1 MRRLR
6 CGTGVAVVAA
16 ALVAC
21 AWPCAAVGQ
30 DDGGSLEER
39 AIRAFAAGDY
49 EAAEA
54 ALRRQL
60 EEDPG
65 NFVAMYNLACVRAM
79 RGDTTEAG
87 EMLIR
92 AVEHGFADV
101 RQLTHDPHLAPLRG
115 DPRYVAL
122 VSRWDEILER
132 RAATDLDRARER
144 FGAGYLYE
152 RDERLRLLFA
162 SGFTPETTAQCRAE
176 VERIH
181 DWAMEEVF
189 GGTHEEL
196 AGAQD
201 AWVLVALPT
210 RRDFERWAVET
221 YGPAARGY
229 TQGIGGHYNHDT
241 KQLVTGDL
249 GASLRHEFMH
259 VLHWRSTTRLGQIHP
274 VWVQEGLCALIED
287 YDPGPD
293 GRPVPAPSWRTNQA
307 RFLAEAGKLLKVRDL
322 VSVPREHFT
331 GTRPLAYYGQ
341 ARALFLFVHARGRL
355 AAWYEHFTE
364 HFREDPTG
372 LASLEAALGMSAD
385 EIDAEYRRWL
395 LSLPKVPEEVRVGSA
410 SLGVQIDAAG
420 TGEGL
425 TISAFVPR
433 SAAGGLRVGDVITH
447 VDGRAVRDYYELVR
461 VLARRSP
468 GESVEVGYR
477 RGRLHGT
484 AAVTLKRAE

>member
-1 MRRLR
+1 MRAFR
-6 CGTGVAVVAA
+6 GMAGVVVVAA
-16 ALVAC
+16 ALSAAC
-21 AWPCAAVGQ
+21 PSAVLGQ
-30 DDGGSLEER
+30 DAGGSLEER

-54 ALRRQL
+54 ALHLQL
-60 EEDPG
+60 EEEPG

-79 RGDTTEAG
+79 RGDTAEAG

-92 AVEHGFADV
+92 AVEHGFTDI

-115 DPRYVAL
+115 DPRYLAIVQ
-122 VSRWDEILER
+122 RWDEILER
-132 RAATDLDRARER
+132 RAATDLERARER

-152 RDERLRLLFA
+152 RDGRLRLLFA
-162 SGFTPETTAQCRAE
+162 SGFTAETTAQCRAE
-176 VERIH
+176 VERIYE
-181 DWAMEEVF
+181 WAMAEVF
-189 GGTHEEL
+189 GETHTEL
-196 AGAQD
+196 AGSKD

-274 VWVQEGLCALIED
+274 VWVQEGLCSLVED

-293 GRPVPAPSWRTNQA
+293 GRPVPVPSWRTNQA

-331 GTRPLAYYGQ
+331 GTRPLAFYGQ
-341 ARALFLFVHARGRL
+341 ARTLFLFLHSRGRL
-355 AAWYEHFTE
+355 SGWYKHFTE
-364 HFREDPTG
+364 HFRDDPTG
-372 LASLEAALGMSAD
+372 LASLEAALEMSAE
-385 EIDAEYRRWL
+385 EIDSEYRRWL
-395 LSLPKVPEEVRVGSA
+395 LSLPKAPEEVRVGSA
-410 SLGVQIDAAG
+410 SLGVQIDATG

-461 VLARRSP
+461 VLAQRSP
-468 GESVEVGYR
+468 GETVEVGYR

-484 AAVTLKRAE
+484 AEVTLKKAE